1 MKAFLL
7 YRDRDFDL
15 QHQLPPG
22 AEAVTQDLEL
32 DTLFNAM
39 ALGDSVLFEVA
50 KKVILYSSNDP
61 EGMVYRQD
69 VLRDCL
75 KNSAVVKDIYSI
87 AVESIQREKRDF
99 WSILSDYPDSIL
111 HRSVDVLQMVRRRA

>member
-15 QHQLPPG
+15 QQQLPPG

-32 DTLFNAM
+32 DTLFIAM

-50 KKVILYSSNDP
+50 KKVILCSSNDP
-61 EGMVYRQD
+61 EAIVYRQD
-69 VLRDCL
+69 VLRDTIRR
-75 KNSAVVKDIYSI
+75 DI
-87 AVESIQREKRDF
+87 
-99 WSILSDYPDSIL
+99 
-111 HRSVDVLQMVRRRA
+111 